1 MAVPIMAVTALLPA
15 QAPLA
20 TGVLCEAFF
29 DYPVMRFVLGSPPDY
44 AERLHT
50 LIGFFVAARILRQD
64 LLLGVFDPSGALAAV
79 ALVTLP
85 GDRTPPEELSVRR
98 EAVWGR
104 LGAEARARYDDFG
117 KATARFEVPA
127 PHHHLNM
134 IGVGHSHRGQG
145 LARPLL
151 RHVQRLAETDPDS
164 AGVTLS
170 TEVRFNVTLY
180 EHFGYRPLG
189 YARVAAGLETWVL
202 YLPRGAATAT

>member
-1 MAVPIMAVTALLPA
+1 MSVTALLPA

-20 TGVLCEAFF
+20 TAVLCEAFL
-29 DYPVMRFVLGSPPDY
+29 DYPVMRFVLGSPHDY

-64 LLLGVFDPSGALAAV
+64 LVLGAFDLSSDLAAV

-85 GDRTPPEELSVRR
+85 GDRPPPEELSVRR
-98 EAVWGR
+98 EAVWGI
-104 LGAEARARYDDFG
+104 LGAEARARYDAFG
-117 KATARFEVPA
+117 KATARFDVPA

-134 IGVGHSHRGQG
+134 IGVGRHHRGQG
-145 LARPLL
+145 FARPLL
-151 RHVQRLAETDPDS
+151 SHVQRLAEADPDS

-170 TEVRFNVTLY
+170 TEMRANVTLY
-180 EHFGYRPLG
+180 EHFGYRQLG